1 MSDCAE
7 IAELFKQ
14 HDANQ
19 DGTIDEAELTAVMS
33 GIGFSEE
40 DCKKMFAEADM
51 NQDGVIKYEE
61 FLAWVF
67 SGDAEG
73 EAPAE
78 ESDAPF
84 MKEAFRL
91 MSKGILEMADA
102 AMEGGD
108 PEAAMAKEE
117 AMQAQFVELLGKSFD
132 HHDKSATGTLDT
144 EEAKVFFH
152 NLVSESGAF
161 MEAIVTVSAKK
172 MIDMTLRCMLEAMKS
187 EEATPPEE
195 GKQEAGQKMAMIQAM
210 REGLKSGVQEN
221 KERCMQQIEDYKA
234 NKEERNAA
242 AFAILDPDGAGSI
255 SKEVFIKAFTPGNEK
270 SDQVMQA
277 LGIDMP
283 EEGPGGDN

>member
-1 MSDCAE
+1 MG
-7 IAELFKQ
+7 

-67 SGDAEG
+67 SEDAEG

-78 ESDAPF
+78 SAAPF

-91 MSKGILEMADA
+91 MSKCITEMADA

-108 PEAAMAKEE
+108 VEAAMAKEE
-117 AMQAQFVELLGKSFD
+117 AVQAQFMELLGKSFD
-132 HHDKSATGTLDT
+132 HHDKSATGALDT
-144 EEAKVFFH
+144 EEAKVFFS

-161 MEAIVTVSAKK
+161 MDAIVTVSAKK
-172 MIDMTLRCMLEAMKS
+172 MIEMTLKCMLEAMKS
-187 EEATPPEE
+187 EEP
-195 GKQEAGQKMAMIQAM
+195 GKQEAGEKMALIQAM
-210 REGLKSGVQEN
+210 REGLKSGVEEN
-221 KERCMQQIEDYKA
+221 KARCMQQLEDYKA
-234 NKEERNAA
+234 NKEERDAA
-242 AFAILDPDGAGSI
+242 AFAVLDPDGAGSI
-255 SKEVFIKAFTPGNEK
+255 GKEVFIKAFTFGNEK

-283 EEGPGGDN
+283 EEGPPGAP